1 MKFCDECGA
10 LLVPKKD
17 KKSNTFILV
26 CKKCGYQ
33 VTPASEEI
41 NDYVIASD
49 LNHVPREK
57 IEVVKEKSRR
67 IKRVTDE
74 DREAFEDFFED
85 DSGVESY

>member
-10 LLVPKKD
+10 LLVPKKEKGN
-17 KKSNTFILV
+17 KKVQLI
-26 CKKCGYQ
+26 CRKCGNK
-33 VTPASEEI
+33 VTPDPEEVS
-41 NDYVIASD
+41 DYKISSN
-49 LNHVPREK
+49 LNHVNREK

-67 IKRVTDE
+67 VKRVTLE